1 MADYISTA
9 LSQYEDLK
17 RRNTENT
24 EAYKNSVSAV
34 YDQQADI
41 YRKQAESDMD
51 TTSENYK
58 GLYDRSALQQLVNER
73 ELKQRQASLGLTDSG
88 LTKSQLTAIQVSR
101 GNTDANI
108 DRQKQAAIDSI
119 NQQLDAY
126 IAQVEMNRSNALAT
140 ADYELNSM
148 NNNMYQTLM
157 SNAYSSQ
164 AAYDAAQLQAA
175 ATEKA
180 AQIKA
185 SSTLETKL
193 SDSYYKRAKY
203 LLEHNSDEAAINYIE
218 SLDLDVADRARLR
231 LSLGLC
237 QASDR
242 YSVVD
247 RLSQMKNYNDKMQ
260 FLLTSLKE
268 GTITQGEY
276 NTLAYRIGGRSRKK

>member
-1 MADYISTA
+1 MSDYISTA

-41 YRKQAESDMD
+41 YRKQAESDID

-175 ATEKA
+175 ATKEA
-180 AQIKA
+180 AQIQAQLDAAKA
-185 SSTLETKL
+185 ESESAEKSANT
-193 SDSYYKRAKY
+193 YYNRAYNLVRDGNDLAAWNYLNSLANSGKISAQDLRSLCWSIGLDYTNFATPKTTNSNNTNNESQNRKY
-203 LLEHNSDEAAINYIE
+203 SF
-218 SLDLDVADRARLR
+218 
-231 LSLGLC
+231 
-237 QASDR
+237 
-242 YSVVD
+242 
-247 RLSQMKNYNDKMQ
+247 KNW
-260 FLLTSLKE
+260 
-268 GTITQGEY
+268 
-276 NTLAYRIGGRSRKK
+276 RRH